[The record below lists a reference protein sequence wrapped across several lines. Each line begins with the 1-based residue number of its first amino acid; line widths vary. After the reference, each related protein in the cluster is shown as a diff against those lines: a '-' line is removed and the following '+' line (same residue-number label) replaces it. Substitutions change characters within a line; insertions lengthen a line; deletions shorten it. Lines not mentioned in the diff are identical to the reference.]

1 MGMFNIIACCI
12 DLTEHNTPIVEY
24 TREVARLTQAKIL
37 LVHILPAAS
46 HLDSVGTTA
55 EVIHAAMEE
64 SRRETEGYV
73 AKFAAEKFAGLPCEP
88 CILTGSMAK
97 ALENLVDEK
106 CVDLVIMGSM
116 NSHGLFNLV
125 GYSTAQ
131 VIGHS
136 RVPVLIIPNE
146 LDLDCKP
153 DSTF

>member
-1 MGMFNIIACCI
+1 MGICNTIACCI
-12 DLTEHNTPIVEY
+12 NLTEHNTPIVEY
-24 TREVARLTQAKIL
+24 TSEVARITGAKVL
-37 LVHILPAAS
+37 LVHIMPAAS

-55 EVIHAAMEE
+55 EIIRSAMSE
-64 SRRETEGYV
+64 SRRDTEDYL
-73 AKFAAEKFAGLPCEP
+73 AKFAAEKFKGLQCKPLVLSGR
-88 CILTGSMAK
+88 IDK
-97 ALENLVDEK
+97 ALETLVNDQ

-146 LDLDCKP
+146 LNLECRP
-153 DSTF
+153 DENF

>member
-46 HLDSVGTTA
+46 HLDSVGTTS
-55 EVIHAAMEE
+55 EVIHSAMEE
-64 SRRETEGYV
+64 SRRSTEEYV
-73 AKFAAEKFAGLPCEP
+73 EKFAREKFAGFDCKPL
-88 CILTGSMAK
+88 ILTGNMTK
-97 ALENLVDEK
+97 TLETLVDDQ

-136 RVPVLIIPNE
+136 HVPVLIIPNE
-146 LDLDCKP
+146 LDLECKP
-153 DSTF
+153 HEKF